1 MSDDEEMTDLS
12 QLATQSGSI
21 ANSSIIL
28 SNTESQRD
36 PWAQIV
42 IYKIERRRLGI
53 RGNPLTY
60 SEKRLRI
67 YGEKDIVHSFQ

>member
-28 SNTESQRD
+28 SNSESQRD
-36 PWAQIV
+36 PWGQIV
-42 IYKIERRRLGI
+42 IYKIERRRLGV
-53 RGNPLTY
+53 RGNTLKY
-60 SEKRLRI
+60 SETRVRI
-67 YGEKDIVHSFQ
+67 HGEKDIVHSFQ